1 MSQVGT
7 VIMVFTFFVM
17 SLISTY
23 TSARGLEKKITDQQN
38 KIDTLTRELEEVKR
52 KLEK

>member
-23 TSARGLEKKITDQQN
+23 NSARYLEKKITDMQTQIN
-38 KIDTLTRELEEVKR
+38 TLTRELEEVKR